1 MQINDKLTSIILAMI
16 AVGLLVLC
24 IASVVNGK

>member
-1 MQINDKLTSIILAMI
+1 MQINDKLTNIILAMI

>member
-1 MQINDKLTSIILAMI
+1 MQINDKLTNIILAMI
-16 AVGLLVLC
+16 AVGLLALC

>member
-1 MQINDKLTSIILAMI
+1 MRLNNKLTNIILALI
-16 AVGLLVLC
+16 AVALLVLC

>member
-1 MQINDKLTSIILAMI
+1 MQINDKQTNIILAMI

-24 IASVVNGK
+24 IASVVNGA

>member
-1 MQINDKLTSIILAMI
+1 MQINDKLTNIILAMI
-16 AVGLLVLC
+16 AVGLFVLC

>member
-1 MQINDKLTSIILAMI
+1 MQINDKLTNIILAMI

-24 IASVVNGK
+24 IASVLNGK

>member
-1 MQINDKLTSIILAMI
+1 MQIKDKLTNIILAMI